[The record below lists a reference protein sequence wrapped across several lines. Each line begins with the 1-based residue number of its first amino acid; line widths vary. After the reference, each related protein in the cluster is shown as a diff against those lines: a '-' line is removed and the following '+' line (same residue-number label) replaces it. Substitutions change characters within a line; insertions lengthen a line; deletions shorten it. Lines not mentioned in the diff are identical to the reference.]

1 MDQTRTRQ
9 QAGTISFTLI
19 PRVNYPLLVLV
30 ILKIVHS
37 PTKENMRKTK
47 RIKVQGRNWILLEI
61 KIRYKRWLFHLKFLV
76 ELSLYWEKLKRGGGL
91 GIFSFFALKL
101 WLGYGV
107 QGARH
112 KWTPIPIPLFF
123 FVFNLGIKKIG
134 VGSRV
139 ILWTENLINSFIHTH
154 IPSFVTQSSVFTP

>member
-1 MDQTRTRQ
+1 M
-9 QAGTISFTLI
+9 G
-19 PRVNYPLLVLV
+19 
-30 ILKIVHS
+30 
-37 PTKENMRKTK
+37 
-47 RIKVQGRNWILLEI
+47 
-61 KIRYKRWLFHLKFLV
+61 
-76 ELSLYWEKLKRGGGL
+76 
-91 GIFSFFALKL
+91 GIFSFFGLKL

-139 ILWTENLINSFIHTH
+139 ILWTENLINSFIHSH
-154 IPSFVTQSSVFTP
+154 IPSFVTQSSVITPLYPLSTFSNSTKINLFVTLKDTGREETLDSKFYWYPKFYKHIFNSLAWNKSWLNSTKIKFPNFSKNIFKL